1 MRTLFSGLT
10 RANTE
15 YCSMVSRNSSSD
27 ILSRSA
33 PSMTLSP
40 SRRIPISAAM
50 ADAVSMWSP
59 VIIMGRMPASLHTR
73 TASFTSALGGSIM
86 PTSPT
91 KTSSLSRLPRSRSPL
106 LTATPRTRSA
116 FFAIRE
122 FAFLISSTSFSVM
135 GRTSSPA
142 IIETQRGRSISG
154 APLTYASLTPSCS
167 LTVVMSL
174 RTLSKGTSSTLGYS
188 AVSSR

>member
-1 MRTLFSGLT
+1 
-10 RANTE
+10 
-15 YCSMVSRNSSSD
+15 MVAANSSSL

-33 PSMTLSP
+33 PRMTLSP
-40 SRRIPISAAM
+40 SRRMPMSAAM

-59 VIIMGRMPASLHTR
+59 VIMMGRMPAPMQTL

-86 PTSPT
+86 PTKPT
-91 KTSSLSRLPRSRSPL
+91 KVRPFSSSPCSREPSF
-106 LTATPRTRSA
+106 TATPRTRSA

-135 GRTSSPA
+135 GRTSSPT
-142 IIETQRGRSISG
+142 ITLVQRGRSMSG
-154 APLTYASLTPSCS
+154 APLTYASFTPSCS

-174 RTLSKGTSSTLGYS
+174 RTLSKGTSSTRG
-188 AVSSR
+188 